1 MPITARTIST
11 ALSGI
16 VVTTAFVFAV
26 QTPSHGQSSKDVRVI
41 NTSSEPVP
49 ATIVGTPTVNIG
61 NSPAV
66 AIASMPSVTIG
77 GTPTVGLAPGANAV
91 VVENTAFS
99 PAMVR
104 DADTVFRTPY
114 KKSMGGYISE
124 HDVHGY
130 MTVLTVPSGK
140 RFVLEGISGTAALPA
155 GQKALIRIQLDDD
168 GSDQD
173 ATFVIP
179 MVHQGFV
186 PGAGAFGS
194 EEAYAGSE
202 HIKVVLHTFGQII
215 VHAYRDSTVGQGEFD
230 VMVAGYFEDAQ

>member
-26 QTPSHGQSSKDVRVI
+26 QTPSQGQSSKDVRVI

-49 ATIVGTPTVNIG
+49 AAIVGTPTVNIG

-77 GTPTVGLAPGANAV
+77 GTPTVGLAPDANAV
-91 VVENTAFS
+91 VVGNTADS

-104 DADTVFRTPY
+104 DADASLRTPY
-114 KKSMGGYISE
+114 KKSMGGMISD
-124 HDVHGY
+124 HNVSAF
-130 MTVLTVPSGK
+130 MTVLTVPAGK
-140 RFVLEGISGTAALPA
+140 RFVLEGISAAAGLPA
-155 GQKALIRIQLDDD
+155 GQKVLIRIQLDDD
-168 GSDQD
+168 GFDQD
-173 ATFVIP
+173 ATFVMP
-179 MVHQGFV
+179 MMHQGFV
-186 PGAGAFGS
+186 AGAGAFGQ

-202 HIKVVLHTFGQII
+202 HIKVVMRASGQII
-215 VHAYRDSTVGQGEFD
+215 AHVYRDSTVGLGEFD
-230 VMVAGYFEDAQ
+230 VMVAGYFEDAP